1 MLALL
6 YLALAIYLGDQLSRR
21 FFRFVT
27 VAQRCAT
34 AVIVGL
40 LLSTWFTYMA
50 SWLFRAT
57 TRPLLWGDICFF
69 AAAAAIIWK
78 IRRRARRGIAAEVEF
93 ISPRVSGSGF
103 WDWITILAFLV
114 FASWM
119 MFATLNYKDGTL
131 LIGNNEW
138 SDFGP
143 NTAIIQS
150 FAVGHNFPTHY
161 PHFSGEP
168 IRYHFLF
175 YFQAGNLTF
184 LGLPL
189 AWSLNFLSIITLV
202 SLLALLMA
210 LGQSLF
216 QSRAVGR
223 IGAALFFFHGTLSFV
238 SFFRSQS
245 SFSSAWHAIFGLK
258 DFLASGYP
266 YRGEM
271 WGIWTQ
277 VVYLNQR
284 HFASAVCLLAIV
296 LLFLIDRYRRHY
308 QERAASPA
316 TAPIPTAELS
326 PAAEPEFP
334 EPDFSLAP
342 PVVVQ
347 PEIRWSDRLR
357 ALPGKLVVFDKSFVF
372 AGCLLGLLPF
382 WNALVFTAAF
392 AILSILFLL
401 FPCRRQMVGL
411 GLAAALAALP
421 QLALL
426 QAGGA
431 QTATHSLLHW
441 GYVIGPP
448 TIGNIFR
455 YLAFSFGLKWGLILP
470 ALLFAN
476 WFQRRFFLA
485 LCSMYVMTLGL
496 QMSIETLAN
505 HKYLNVWLIIS
516 NLFAA
521 YGIWRLWRIRGQW
534 FRWAIRPITALVT
547 GAIVLG
553 GAIDLVPIHNCYWIQ
568 LKYERDPLVTWLR
581 QNTKPHDIFLSDRF
595 VNHQILLAGRRLF
608 YGWPSFPWSSGYD
621 TTQRDRDYLA
631 LFESTDPYAVFR
643 LLYKHNIAY
652 VAIDDSI
659 RHNHEAIKRPN
670 EELYRLNFPKV
681 WEDTANQYGKLT
693 IYKVP
698 HPPPAD
704 IKRSDPAHL
713 QAMLLRIPPV
723 TMFQGGKGSA
733 RGQFDSPRG
742 LTIDLSGNILVSDS
756 NNSRIQKFSPAGA
769 FLGIIGQPGSG
780 PNGLGAPDGIAVD
793 KDGFIYVADAANQN
807 VRKLAGNGDSIA
819 QWQGPQPGFY
829 GPRDVAVG
837 PENSIYVVDQGR
849 TRVVRFRS
857 DGSTLQVWGS
867 AGKGDGQF
875 SDPSSVAVDERNNRI
890 YVADPGNQRIQ
901 VFDLDGKFIMKWLV
915 EEWRPS
921 SWAVQHLA
929 IDQRAG
935 YLYASSFTTNE
946 VLVFDLAGKKLRSL
960 QPKAPDTFDGP
971 SALALLNGKL
981 YVLNTPANRVSVIDV
996 EGRP

>member
-40 LLSTWFTYMA
+40 LLSTWFTYLA
-50 SWLFRAT
+50 AWLFRAT
-57 TRPLLWGDICFF
+57 TLPLLWGDICFF
-69 AAAAAIIWK
+69 AAAAAVIWQ
-78 IRRRARRGIAAEVEF
+78 IRRRARRGIGAEAEL
-93 ISPRVSGSGF
+93 IPPRVPGSSF
-103 WDWITILAFLV
+103 WDWVTILAFLV

-119 MFATLNYKDGTL
+119 MFATLNYKDGAL

-210 LGQSLF
+210 LGQALF

-223 IGAALFFFHGTLSFV
+223 IGAALFFFHGTVSFV
-238 SFFRSQS
+238 SFFRNQS
-245 SFSSAWHAIFGLK
+245 SLSSAWHAILGLK

-266 YRGEM
+266 YRGET

-284 HFASAVCLLAIV
+284 HFASAVGLLVVV
-296 LLFLIDRYRRHY
+296 LLFLIDRYRQHSSEKGAVPDA
-308 QERAASPA
+308 QPLPA
-316 TAPIPTAELS
+316 VEPS

-334 EPDFSLAP
+334 EPDFSLP
-342 PVVVQ
+342 PIVEAQ
-347 PEIRWSDRLR
+347 PEIRLSDRIR
-357 ALPGKLVVFDKSFVF
+357 ALPGKLVLFDRSFLF

-392 AILSILFLL
+392 AILSILFLF

-411 GLAAALAALP
+411 GFAAALLALP

-426 QAGGA
+426 KAGGV

-448 TIGNIFR
+448 TIGNILR
-455 YLAFSFGLKWGLILP
+455 YIAFSFGLKWGLILV
-470 ALLFAN
+470 ALVFASG
-476 WFQRRFFLA
+476 FQRRFFLA
-485 LCSMYVMTLGL
+485 LCSMFVMTFGL

-505 HKYLNVWLIIS
+505 HKYLNVWLIIG

-521 YGIWRLWRIRGQW
+521 YGILRLWHIRVPW
-534 FRWAIRPITALVT
+534 VTLATRLIALLVT
-547 GAIVLG
+547 GAIALG
-553 GAIDLVPIHNCYWIQ
+553 GAIDLVPIHSCYWIV

-581 QNTKPHDIFLSDRF
+581 ENTKPHDIFLSDRF

-608 YGWPSFPWSSGYD
+608 YGWPSFSWGAGYN
-621 TTQRDRDYLA
+621 TTQRDSDYRL

-643 LLYKHNIAY
+643 LLKKHRIAY
-652 VAIDDSI
+652 VAWDDSL
-659 RHNHEAIKRPN
+659 RRNHEFIKRPN
-670 EELYRLNFPKV
+670 EELYKLNFPKV
-681 WEDTANQYGKLT
+681 WEDTAKQYAALV

-698 HPPPAD
+698 DAPSKALLKP
-704 IKRSDPAHL
+704 DPEHL
-713 QAMLLRIPPV
+713 QALLMQIPPV
-723 TMFQGGKGSA
+723 TMFQGGKGLG
-733 RGQFDSPRG
+733 RGQFDFPRG
-742 LTIDLSGNILVSDS
+742 IAADPSGNILVADT
-756 NNSRIQKFSPAGA
+756 NNGRIQKFAPTGV
-769 FLGIIGQPGSG
+769 FLSWFGKTGQGPGELEG
-780 PNGLGAPDGIAVD
+780 PNGLAVD
-793 KDGFIYVADAANQN
+793 SKGNIYVADCGNHRVEKFTADG
-807 VRKLAGNGDSIA
+807 RFLAE
-819 QWQGPQPGFY
+819 WRGPAPGFY
-829 GPRDVAVG
+829 GPRDIWISEDFV
-837 PENSIYVVDQGR
+837 YVVDQGHA
-849 TRVVRFRS
+849 RVAKLDVN
-857 DGSTLQVWGS
+857 GNTLAVWGS
-867 AGKGDGQF
+867 PGTGDGQF
-875 SDPSSVAVDERNNRI
+875 NEPTAVAADTKRDRV
-890 YVADPGNQRIQ
+890 YVADPRNRRVE
-901 VFDLDGKFIMKWLV
+901 VFDTNGKFLTKWPV
-915 EEWRPS
+915 PEWQPDGWS
-921 SWAVQHLA
+921 FQDIA
-929 IDQRAG
+929 IDSQAERL
-935 YLYASSFTTNE
+935 YLLSPATDE
-946 VLVFDLAGKKLRSL
+946 VLVYDLNGTKRGVLK
-960 QPKAPDTFDGP
+960 PDSPHNLEGP
-971 SALALLNGKL
+971 SALTLANGKL
-981 YVLNTPANRVSVIDV
+981 YVINAFSDCVRQIELR
-996 EGRP
+996 GK